1 MTGSGYRVRVGAS
14 CIGWSAYL
22 SWLVFLRMPELD
34 GVTLGTA
41 TSTGLS
47 TFDED
52 FDFLAPLVASILASG
67 FSWTDGI
74 SRVGVREVPAR
85 GEAGLEDW
93 GGGSEPAGGG
103 GEKTHPTAQQPQQP
117 RGGASSSHS
126 NRGL

>member
-1 MTGSGYRVRVGAS
+1 
-14 CIGWSAYL
+14 
-22 SWLVFLRMPELD
+22 MPELD
-34 GVTLGTA
+34 GVTLGASA

-47 TFDED
+47 TFED
-52 FDFLAPLVASILASG
+52 LFFFAPFVASILARG

-85 GEAGLEDW
+85 GEGGFEVW